1 MTNRELEQ
9 RLAQAVDRT
18 APDDWEGVL
27 SRCKTRKGNVI
38 PMTTTPKWKIKA
50 LAAACLAVLLAGGG
64 GLFYQQTQ
72 AIASTVSLDVNP
84 SIELKVNR
92 GEKVLACTPLNSDA
106 AQVLFEMNSGS
117 SLKGVQLDVAVN
129 AIVGS
134 LLRHGYLDGI
144 SSAILISVEDNDQAR
159 ATRLQHQV
167 TGTVGAALQAQAAT
181 ANVMGQTLT
190 ASTGLAQQAQKSSIS
205 TGRAALVNQAIALN
219 GSLSFEQLALLSVEE
234 LKDLIESGAPGMPI
248 GAEAARKAAE
258 DYAGLAAEGADIDPE
273 LDKTPAYYEV
283 DLYYTS
289 HGKLEY
295 KVDAYTGKV
304 LTGQAKIQENTS
316 TGVVLTEAQAK
327 EAALKYMSAQYPALQ
342 GQAVQDGGVHL
353 AWDKGRQIYE
363 VAFTWGGSRF
373 ECDINA
379 ATGAMMD
386 WDTNYVQT
394 TQSAASGTAYIG
406 QEAAKAAALAHA
418 GFAEGDVT
426 YCNSWMEYDDG
437 HPEHYEVEFATKD
450 ARYEYEISLFS
461 SAILKF
467 EKKPYRSQSAPASP
481 TASVIGEAAAKAAA
495 LKPAG
500 LTESQVSGLVVKRDY
515 DDGRLEYDVD
525 FWQGSTEY
533 EYTID
538 GSSGAVIKVERDLH
552 GAPPSSST
560 PSGAGA
566 SGDIG
571 EAAAKA
577 AALKHAGLSES
588 QVTAL
593 VVKKDYDDGRL
604 EYDVDFWQGSTEYQ
618 YTIDG
623 SSGGV
628 LEFEKDVHQ
637 NASPSSGD
645 IGQAGAKAAALKH
658 AGLSESQ
665 VYKLKVERDYD
676 DGRLEYDVEFD
687 YGHLEYEYTIDGATG
702 AILEYE
708 VDD

>member
-27 SRCKTRKGNVI
+27 SRCETRKGNVI
-38 PMTTTPKWKIKA
+38 PMTTSPKWKIKA

-248 GAEAARKAAE
+248 GVEAARKAAE

-273 LDKTPAYYEV
+273 LDETPAYYEV

-495 LKPAG
+495 LKHAG

-552 GAPPSSST
+552 GAS
-560 PSGAGA
+560 PSGGT
-566 SGDIG
+566 GDIG

-588 QVTAL
+588 QGTAL

-637 NASPSSGD
+637 SASPSSGD

-658 AGLSESQ
+658 AGLTESQ

>member
-38 PMTTTPKWKIKA
+38 PMTTSPKWKIKA

-295 KVDAYTGKV
+295 KVDA
-304 LTGQAKIQENTS
+304 S

-495 LKPAG
+495 LKHAG

-538 GSSGAVIKVERDLH
+538 GSSG
-552 GAPPSSST
+552 
-560 PSGAGA
+560 
-566 SGDIG
+566 
-571 EAAAKA
+571 
-577 AALKHAGLSES
+577 
-588 QVTAL
+588 
-593 VVKKDYDDGRL
+593 
-604 EYDVDFWQGSTEYQ
+604 
-618 YTIDG
+618 
-623 SSGGV
+623 GV

-637 NASPSSGD
+637 SASPSSGD
-645 IGQAGAKAAALKH
+645 VGQAGAKAAALKH
-658 AGLSESQ
+658 AGLTESQ